1 MDRFLAAIGS
11 SDAGRRM
18 GVNAPFDEINV
29 SELLVSYRESIVSC
43 RMENCVA
50 EALYLLQRR
59 ALSVTL

>member
-11 SDAGRRM
+11 SDAGRGM
-18 GVNAPFDEINV
+18 GVNAPFNEIIV
-29 SELLVSYRESIVSC
+29 SELLISYRENIVSC
-43 RMENCVA
+43 RMENYVA